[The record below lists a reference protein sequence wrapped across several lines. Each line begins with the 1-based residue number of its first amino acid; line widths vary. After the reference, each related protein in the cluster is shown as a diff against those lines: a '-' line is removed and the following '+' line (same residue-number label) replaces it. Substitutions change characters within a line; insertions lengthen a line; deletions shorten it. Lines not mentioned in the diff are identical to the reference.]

1 MGKNTFNRAIS
12 LVVILIIAAL
22 WRTSASAATDPVSYW
37 NTIAIQTIIKS
48 GQGPVPASR
57 SLAIVQIAIHDAL
70 NTIDTRYER
79 YAFGGN
85 TLNGASANAAIAT
98 AAEDAL
104 IGAIGVGQL
113 PFPGFGTPALQT
125 AALKDLHDT
134 YVTPFLAGI
143 PDGLSKADGVAIGRA
158 AAQAIV
164 TLRSTDH
171 ATDFV
176 SYTPGTQPGNWRP
189 TPNPVPFDPPAPAD
203 LLPAALPGWGN
214 VTPFVLRRSTLFEPA
229 GPPRLSGPTYAR
241 DYNEVKSIGV
251 KNSTTRTADQTS
263 IARFWYEPS
272 PFGWSRVAR
281 QVAEDRGLD
290 SLDTARLLALVNV
303 AMADGYIGGY
313 EAKYEFNFWRPVTA
327 IRAGDTDGNDRTV
340 ADPAWSSF
348 LNTPNIP
355 DYTSTHSVAGGA
367 AADVLRRFFHT
378 DHVPFT
384 VTSGPPFGGLIRS
397 FTSFSDAALENGLSR
412 IYAGIHF
419 RTAVE
424 DGIQQGKQI
433 GGFVFTH
440 SLQPLQGNED
450 QDD

>member
-12 LVVILIIAAL
+12 LVVILVIAAL
-22 WRTSASAATDPVSYW
+22 WTTSASAATDPVSYW
-37 NTIAIQTIIKS
+37 NTIAIQAIIKA

-79 YAFGGN
+79 YALRG
-85 TLNGASANAAIAT
+85 TAPNGASANAAIAT

-113 PFPGFGTPALQT
+113 PFPGFGSPALQI

-143 PDGLSKADGVAIGRA
+143 PDGLSKADGVAIGHA

-164 TLRSTDH
+164 ALRSKDH

-176 SYTPGTQPGNWRP
+176 SYTPGTRPGDWQP

-214 VTPFVLRRSTLFEPA
+214 VTPFVLRRSTQFEPA

-241 DYNEVKSIGV
+241 DYNEVKSVGA
-251 KNSTTRTADQTS
+251 KNSTTRTVDQTS

-272 PFGWSRVAR
+272 AFGWSRVAR

-290 SLDTARLLALVNV
+290 SWETARLLALVNV

-327 IRAGDTDGNDRTV
+327 IRAGDTDGNARTV

-367 AADVLRRFFHT
+367 AAEIFRRFFHT

-384 VTSGPPFGGLIRS
+384 VTSGAPFSGLIRS
-397 FTSFSDAALENGLSR
+397 FTRFSQAALENGLSR

-440 SLQPLQGNED
+440 SLQHLQGDDDED
-450 QDD
+450 D